1 MFYSLASFWL
11 PRPTEISMGQRLS
24 LYLTFLFALGL
35 AACGAPENTAEPAA
49 AAQEATPPTAAP
61 VQSAGPDLATVAEG
75 DHRSAENRARDVYRH
90 PVETLEFFGIEPD
103 MTVVEIWPSGGWYSE
118 ILGPYLN
125 KEGTFIAAHW
135 DPNSEM
141 EFVRTG
147 VTAYQEKLAARPDL
161 YGNTQM
167 GVLMPP
173 EIWAIAPEASVD
185 MIVTFRSIHNW
196 MPRGYADSMFAEFY
210 KVLKP
215 GGVLG
220 VVEHRGDPAV
230 EQDPKAASGYVNEA
244 YAIALAEAAGFVLE
258 EKSEIN
264 ANPADTKD
272 YDTGVWTLPPTLRKK
287 DEDKDKYL
295 AIGESDRFT
304 LKFRK
309 PAA

>member
-1 MFYSLASFWL
+1 MRASRFSFL
-11 PRPTEISMGQRLS
+11 LIPAVAL
-24 LYLTFLFALGL
+24 LT
-35 AACGAPENTAEPAA
+35 ACGGPEPTAEAPASPPAEPAA
-49 AAQEATPPTAAP
+49 EQAQ
-61 VQSAGPDLATVAEG
+61 GPDLSAVAAG
-75 DHRSAENRARDVYRH
+75 DHRSEENRARDAYRH
-90 PVETLEFFGIEPD
+90 PVETLEFFGIQPD
-103 MTVVEIWPSGGWYSE
+103 MTVVEIWPGGGWYTE

-125 KEGTFIAAHW
+125 EQGTYVAAHW

-141 EFVRTG
+141 AFVKNA
-147 VTAYQEKLAARPDL
+147 VAAFSEKLAERPDL

-173 EIWAIAPEASVD
+173 ETWAIAPESSAD
-185 MIVTFRSIHNW
+185 MILSFRNIHNW
-196 MPRGYADSMFAEFY
+196 MPRGYAEDMFSEFY

-220 VVEHRGDPAV
+220 VVEHRGNPEV

-244 YAIALAEAAGFVLE
+244 YAIKLAEAAGFELE
-258 EKSEIN
+258 ASSEIN

-287 DEDKDKYL
+287 DEDREKYL

-309 PAA
+309 PGA